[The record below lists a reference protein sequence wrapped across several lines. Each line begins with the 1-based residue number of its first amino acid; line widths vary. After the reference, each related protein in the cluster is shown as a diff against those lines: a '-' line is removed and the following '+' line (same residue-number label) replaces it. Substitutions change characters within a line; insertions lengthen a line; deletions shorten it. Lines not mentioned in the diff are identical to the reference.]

1 MTTNES
7 LISII
12 VPIYNAEHQI
22 HRLLDSLLLQTWN
35 HFEVLL
41 IDDGS
46 TDRSGIICEEYTDR
60 DPRFKVIHK
69 QNGGVGTARQVGLDA
84 AIGEFVIHA
93 DADDWIESSMLY
105 DMLQKAEHSQADVV
119 ILCG

>member
-1 MTTNES
+1 MDKMTTNES

-46 TDRSGIICEEYTDR
+46 TDRSGII
-60 DPRFKVIHK
+60 
-69 QNGGVGTARQVGLDA
+69 
-84 AIGEFVIHA
+84 
-93 DADDWIESSMLY
+93 
-105 DMLQKAEHSQADVV
+105 
-119 ILCG
+119 